1 MGILYDKLVAL
12 DELSTRECVITI
24 RINSTS
30 DMSEIYVENCRKVL
44 SCDEEFI
51 TLGVCKTDIRISGTP
66 LVLENFGVGG
76 VKITGKISSVDFS
89 DNCSGGRLNK

>member
-12 DELSTRECVITI
+12 DDFSMRESVITI
-24 RINSTS
+24 RMNSGS
-30 DMSEIYVENCRKVL
+30 DKSEIYVENCRKVL

-51 TLGVCKTDIRISGTP
+51 TLCVCKTNVRISGTP

-76 VKITGKISSVDFS
+76 VKITGKISSVDL
-89 DNCSGGRLNK
+89 NYSGGRS